1 MKYSK
6 NREELISTL
15 SKYIPVIMEDS
26 NSVDEISTHLSK
38 KHNIDLGRLM
48 YYFNDPT
55 RLEEAESPELALIA
69 EQIELKLNEAEE
81 LNLNN
86 WFNLNEIKEIRQ
98 FYYVDESKKDK
109 IELPLVFENAAYL
122 GDGVYQ
128 VPVDYNVIARLY
140 KYDLLNYNFEIQRE
154 GRLKKVGNEIIQE
167 VKIYRKNVNE
177 IKERVLRGI
186 QKKTALAYNCAV
198 DTSEDESEQELIFDE
213 KNHTLTITKGTRI
226 DILDGTHRTLGI
238 YEAYIENP
246 QIEGKM
252 TVFFSNYTTQQA
264 REYQVEISKATPFNQ
279 ARAKEL
285 AQERLSDELVG
296 RLKSE
301 GMLKGRIS
309 STNTVN
315 RNLYQLTTSSI
326 LSDAFD
332 KHWKPEKRSEIRKI
346 MSEFNSY
353 LEYLFEYYDE
363 YIDDK
368 DNLLFSKLFFVG
380 HVILAKKMYDAKVPY
395 KVLNEKLD
403 NLDFNK
409 NNKMWKELNI
419 VREDGIANDKK
430 TLKGIEGFFKNLI

>member
-109 IELPLVFENAAYL
+109 IELPLVFENVAYL